1 MGLLGSS
8 MFGKAKAFMKNPV
21 FLHIIL
27 PIIVLILLVAVFYL
41 PDNLKEQYALRGDLE
56 YAHSHCITLI
66 SSHYIHMD
74 IQHLQGNVVA
84 FLVINFAILVLWLL
98 DLQTKAEKDELAKR
112 TYIVHLVNLLLLPPV
127 ISECVL
133 RYPFFAYSYGFSGI
147 VYAYLGYLY
156 ALFLATRPVLLDLKL
171 FGTRYTPL
179 MIVLFIS
186 LGFTPWVGGSS
197 VLLICA
203 VLLFLDVRKTGKQT
217 IVVVL
222 TVYFFGVSLCLT
234 PWVGE
239 SLVLL
244 ILICDVLLLLYVRK
258 TGKQREV
265 LKELLITIVV
275 AWVVC
280 YSIQTGI
287 PLRIIYENINNI
299 GIGAHYMGLLFGS
312 LINAFIIVEGKIWL
326 LALLLLL
333 VLALV
338 LVSPLP
344 AV

>member
-1 MGLLGSS
+1 
-8 MFGKAKAFMKNPV
+8 MFGKA
-21 FLHIIL
+21 FLKDPIFPHCII
-27 PIIVLILLVAVFYL
+27 PIIVSVLLVAVFCL
-41 PDNLKEQYALRGDLE
+41 PDNLKEQYVLRGDLE

-74 IQHLQGNVVA
+74 ISHLAGNLAA
-84 FLVINFAILVLWLL
+84 FLFIYIPAVLYLRFL
-98 DLQTKAEKDELAKR
+98 DLQTKAEKDKLVKR
-112 TYIVHLVNLLLLPPV
+112 TYIVHLVNLLLLPPI

-133 RYPFFAYSYGFSGI
+133 RYPSSAYSYGFSGI
-147 VYAYLGYLY
+147 VNAYLGYLY
-156 ALFLATRPVLLDLKL
+156 ALFLATRPVFLNLKA
-171 FGTRYTPL
+171 GTRYIL
-179 MIVLFIS
+179 LLSVLGIS
-186 LGFTPWVGGSS
+186 LCPTPWVGGSS

-203 VLLFLDVRKTGKQT
+203 VLLLLD
-217 IVVVL
+217 
-222 TVYFFGVSLCLT
+222 
-234 PWVGE
+234 
-239 SLVLL
+239 
-244 ILICDVLLLLYVRK
+244 VRK

-275 AWVVC
+275 VLVV
-280 YSIQTGI
+280 YFLIEMGI
-287 PLRIIYENINNI
+287 PLRIIYKNINI
-299 GIGAHYMGLLFGS
+299 GIGAHYLGLLFGS

>member
-1 MGLLGSS
+1 
-8 MFGKAKAFMKNPV
+8 
-21 FLHIIL
+21 
-27 PIIVLILLVAVFYL
+27 
-41 PDNLKEQYALRGDLE
+41 
-56 YAHSHCITLI
+56 
-66 SSHYIHMD
+66 MD

-133 RYPFFAYSYGFSGI
+133 RYPFSAYSYGFSVI
-147 VYAYLGYLY
+147 VNAYLGYLY
-156 ALFLATRPVLLDLKL
+156 ALFLATRPVFLNLKA
-171 FGTRYTPL
+171 GTRYIL
-179 MIVLFIS
+179 LLSVLGIS
-186 LGFTPWVGGSS
+186 LVFTPWVGGWP

-203 VLLFLDVRKTGKQT
+203 ILLLLDVRKTGKQT

-287 PLRIIYENINNI
+287 PLRIIYENVNIN
-299 GIGAHYMGLLFGS
+299 IGAHYMGLLFGS

-333 VLALV
+333 VLALD
-338 LVSPLP
+338 LVFPLP

>member
-1 MGLLGSS
+1 VF
-8 MFGKAKAFMKNPV
+8 FG
-21 FLHIIL
+21 
-27 PIIVLILLVAVFYL
+27 
-41 PDNLKEQYALRGDLE
+41 
-56 YAHSHCITLI
+56 
-66 SSHYIHMD
+66 
-74 IQHLQGNVVA
+74 
-84 FLVINFAILVLWLL
+84 
-98 DLQTKAEKDELAKR
+98 
-112 TYIVHLVNLLLLPPV
+112 
-127 ISECVL
+127 
-133 RYPFFAYSYGFSGI
+133 YPFFAYSYGFSGI

-203 VLLFLDVRKTGKQT
+203 VLLFLDVRKTGKQ
-217 IVVVL
+217 
-222 TVYFFGVSLCLT
+222 
-234 PWVGE
+234 
-239 SLVLL
+239 
-244 ILICDVLLLLYVRK
+244 
-258 TGKQREV
+258 REV

-287 PLRIIYENINNI
+287 PLRIIYENINI
-299 GIGAHYMGLLFGS
+299 GIGAHYLGLLFGS
-312 LINAFIIVEGKIWL
+312 LINAFIIVERKIGL

>member
-1 MGLLGSS
+1 
-8 MFGKAKAFMKNPV
+8 
-21 FLHIIL
+21 
-27 PIIVLILLVAVFYL
+27 
-41 PDNLKEQYALRGDLE
+41 
-56 YAHSHCITLI
+56 
-66 SSHYIHMD
+66 MD
-74 IQHLQGNVVA
+74 IPHLQGNVVA
-84 FLVINFAILVLWLL
+84 FLVINLAILVLWLL

-147 VYAYLGYLY
+147 VNAYLGYLY

-203 VLLFLDVRKTGKQT
+203 VLLFLDVRKTGKQ
-217 IVVVL
+217 
-222 TVYFFGVSLCLT
+222 
-234 PWVGE
+234 
-239 SLVLL
+239 
-244 ILICDVLLLLYVRK
+244 
-258 TGKQREV
+258 REV

-275 AWVVC
+275 AWIVC

-287 PLRIIYENINNI
+287 SLRIIYENINI
-299 GIGAHYMGLLFGS
+299 GIGAHYLGLLFGS
-312 LINAFIIVEGKIWL
+312 LINAFIIVERKIGL

-338 LVSPLP
+338 LVFPLP

>member
-1 MGLLGSS
+1 LEKVREYGRKFKKMGLLGSS
-8 MFGKAKAFMKNPV
+8 MFGKVKAFLKNPI
-21 FLHIIL
+21 FLHYIIL
-27 PIIVLILLVAVFYL
+27 PIIVSVLLVAVFYL

-74 IQHLQGNVVA
+74 ILHLQDNVAA
-84 FLVINFAILVLWLL
+84 FLVINFAILVLCLL

-203 VLLFLDVRKTGKQT
+203 VLLFLDVRKTGKQ
-217 IVVVL
+217 
-222 TVYFFGVSLCLT
+222 
-234 PWVGE
+234 
-239 SLVLL
+239 
-244 ILICDVLLLLYVRK
+244 
-258 TGKQREV
+258 REV

-287 PLRIIYENINNI
+287 PLRIIYENINI
-299 GIGAHYMGLLFGS
+299 GIGAHYLGLLFGS
-312 LINAFIIVEGKIWL
+312 LINAFIIVERKIGL